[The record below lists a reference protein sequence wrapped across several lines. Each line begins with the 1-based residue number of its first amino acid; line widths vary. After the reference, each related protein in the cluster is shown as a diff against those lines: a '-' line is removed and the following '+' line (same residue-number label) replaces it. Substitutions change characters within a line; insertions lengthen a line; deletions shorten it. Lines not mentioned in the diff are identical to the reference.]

1 MIDSSE
7 RGYTRPIV
15 ALTANAMV
23 EDKASCLAQGMDDFL
38 AKPISL
44 SLLWA
49 CLQRHLGP
57 HLLTHG

>member
-1 MIDSSE
+1 MIDNRE
-7 RGYTRPIV
+7 RGYTRLII

-44 SLLWA
+44 SLLSA
-49 CLQRHLGP
+49 CLQGHFGP